1 MRDGKYVILCIDD
14 DPDFLDTLKPV
25 IESADYL
32 MVTADGAE
40 EGLRVYQEERP
51 DLVLVDLM
59 MEEIDAGENF
69 VKDVRLLGNSPP
81 IIMLSS
87 VGNSLAL
94 NTSYSDLGL
103 DGLLQKPI
111 DPKTLLATLK
121 AELARTKGK
130 RN

>member
-25 IESADYL
+25 IESGGYL

-40 EGLRVYQEERP
+40 EGLRIYQEKRP

-59 MEEIDAGENF
+59 MEEIDAGTHF
-69 VKDVRLLGNSPP
+69 VKEVRLLGNPPP

-94 NTSYSDLGL
+94 STSYSDLGL

-111 DPKTLLATLK
+111 DPESLLSMLK
-121 AELARTKGK
+121 AELR
-130 RN
+130 